1 MAYDLTKSDGSVFV
15 NLAEGSKNNV
25 DSSLTFVGRNAV
37 DYGEI
42 QNENFLHL
50 LENFSNSTAPSSPMS
65 GQLWYDSSL
74 RSLKV
79 YDASRWNQLPNIIY
93 NTTASNQISGDLWFN
108 TTSGQL
114 FSKSGSAYILIGPN
128 SSATTAV
135 SLASNVSING
145 VQFTGTASITILAD
159 TTNSLSTGTYLTGSS
174 FNGSASAT
182 WGVNTGVEGQATP
195 SVVVARD
202 AAGDIRYVTGY
213 GVSTSA
219 RYADLAEK
227 YLADQEYEIG
237 TVMVVGGDQ
246 EVTASK
252 WGDTAIGVVSGQP
265 GVKMNCD
272 LEGGTYV
279 ALKGRVPVKVTGA
292 VKKGQRLIA
301 ANDGKATA
309 AVYHST
315 EVFAIALESS
325 DGTKDTVEA
334 VIL

>member
-1 MAYDLTKSDGSVFV
+1 MAYELNKSDGSVFV
-15 NLAEGSKNNV
+15 NLAEGSTNNV
-25 DSSLTFVGRNAV
+25 DSSLTFVGRNTV
-37 DYGEI
+37 NYGEV
-42 QNENFLHL
+42 QNENFLRL
-50 LENFSNSTAPSSPMS
+50 LENFSHSVAPISPMS
-65 GQLWYDSSL
+65 GQLWYDSNVGSM
-74 RSLKV
+74 KV
-79 YDASRWNQLPNIIY
+79 YDTTRWNQLPKIIY
-93 NTTASNQISGDLWFN
+93 NTTASNQTSGDLWFN

-114 FSKSGSAYILIGPN
+114 FSKSGSTYVLIGPN

-145 VQFTGTASITILAD
+145 VRFTGTASITVSAN
-159 TTNSLSTGTYLTGSS
+159 TTNSLSTGTYITGSS
-174 FNGSASAT
+174 FNGSSSVT
-182 WGVNTGVEGQATP
+182 WDVNTGVAGQATP

-202 AAGDIRYVTGY
+202 SAGDIRYVTGY

-227 YLADQEYEIG
+227 YLADQDYEVG
-237 TVMVVGGDQ
+237 TVMVVGGEQ

-279 ALKGRVPVKVTGA
+279 ALKGRVPVKVTGS

-301 ANDGKATA
+301 ANDGRATA